1 MFFKFCVDQ
10 VVKVNESASKGLA
23 FILER
28 FADDKQKQSI
38 IVKVVKK
45 NFLEAKTFKKRQ
57 LFVLMCSEAMM
68 KKELFEKY
76 FKADLL
82 GLVVDPVS
90 NVRLTLAKVL
100 RHHFLN
106 QSNGPFA
113 FDTEVN
119 DAVKLLKG
127 DSSEDVR
134 AFVEDIQ
141 TFPIND

>member
-10 VVKVNESASKGLA
+10 VAKVNESASKSLA

-28 FADDKQKQSI
+28 FADDKHKQSI

-68 KKELFEKY
+68 KKELFESY
-76 FKADLL
+76 FKAELL

-127 DSSEDVR
+127 DNSEDVR